1 MDFSEL
7 MGLYNTNPNSIS
19 RIFLSD
25 ISRMTTIVLTQKIFN
40 EEGVRRIKTKS
51 YRPTYDLVEI
61 QKKDYDFQDDK
72 WIRISMFNSD
82 TKAFSLRK
90 WFRKSDANKQEEQ
103 RRQMAYP
110 SIAVVGP
117 TACGKTRRAVELAL
131 SLGGEIISADS
142 RQVYRGMSIGTGKD
156 LCEYGEIPYH
166 LIDIADAGEKY
177 NLHRYLRDFHKAYSD
192 VLGRGLLPV
201 ICGGTGMYLE
211 NAIRGIRLPD
221 VPEKQGLEEGV

>member
-1 MDFSEL
+1 MRLAGKWMDFSEL

-61 QKKDYDFQDDK
+61 QKKIMISRMTNGSGYLCS
-72 WIRISMFNSD
+72 IRIQKPFPAEMVP
-82 TKAFSLRK
+82 
-90 WFRKSDANKQEEQ
+90 KSDANKQEEQ

-131 SLGGEIISADS
+131 LSWGEIISADS
-142 RQVYRGMSIGTGKD
+142 RQVYRGMSI
-156 LCEYGEIPYH
+156 
-166 LIDIADAGEKY
+166 
-177 NLHRYLRDFHKAYSD
+177 RDRQGF
-192 VLGRGLLPV
+192 VR
-201 ICGGTGMYLE
+201 
-211 NAIRGIRLPD
+211 IRGNSISSY
-221 VPEKQGLEEGV
+221 